1 MAKAIEE
8 YTEFQK
14 YVKAKFNIPSTDKA
28 DYLFLFN
35 APEQYEVE
43 PLMLEYVKNH
53 EDATVEELLSYF
65 DNIAPPA
72 YLPALLNGKMTRTKN
87 EAEL

>member
-35 APEQYEVE
+35 APEQYEVC
-43 PLMLEYVKNH
+43 LLYTS
-53 EDATVEELLSYF
+53 DAA
-65 DNIAPPA
+65 DD
-72 YLPALLNGKMTRTKN
+72 
-87 EAEL
+87 

>member
-53 EDATVEELLSYF
+53 DDATVEELLSYF
-65 DNIAPPA
+65 GNIATPGLTPCA
-72 YLPALLNGKMTRTKN
+72 S
-87 EAEL
+87 EWEDDEDDE

>member
-1 MAKAIEE
+1 M
-8 YTEFQK
+8 
-14 YVKAKFNIPSTDKA
+14 
-28 DYLFLFN
+28 FLFN

-65 DNIAPPA
+65 DSIAPPG
-72 YLPALLNGKMTRTKN
+72 LPPCAS
-87 EAEL
+87 EWEDDEDEE

>member
-1 MAKAIEE
+1 MCLWLKQLKSIPSFRN
-8 YTEFQK
+8 TLK
-14 YVKAKFNIPSTDKA
+14 HIPSTDKA

-65 DNIAPPA
+65 DSIAPPG
-72 YLPALLNGKMTRTKN
+72 LPPCAS
-87 EAEL
+87 EWEDDEDEE

>member
-14 YVKAKFNIPSTDKA
+14 YVKAKFNNPSTDEA

-35 APEQYEVE
+35 APEQYKVE
-43 PLMLEYVKNH
+43 PLMLEYFKSH
-53 EDATVEELLSYF
+53 KDATVEELLSYF
-65 DNIAPPA
+65 DSIVPPG
-72 YLPALLNGKMTRTKN
+72 LPPCAS
-87 EAEL
+87 EWEDDEDEE